1 MFWFFTS
8 LIFFSSVSF
17 AYPPSTTEISIKEPP
32 KELEQKKVLP
42 PSQENKVPVLKEDPV
57 PPQVQQPDSLQ
68 PALNSNSNI
77 YSNPF
82 AVDQNPPNP
91 SQEWSVQNKPPEESK
106 EWSLPVDNNQNAVI
120 YEKTQLELED
130 KQRKYRLSLQGSAI
144 PFNKES
150 QSKKLVLL
158 NLYTDF
164 AWVWSNFE
172 VGPFVSADLSLR
184 LGAFNDLEELD
195 LILGGFIEYY
205 FFKTS
210 RRFESSIGLQAG
222 YSNRLLSQNRLYIH
236 PYLSLKIFLS
246 NQSAL
251 NFSAGPFGFFSLDSS
266 IDYGIAFPR
275 FGFIH
280 YF

>member
-1 MFWFFTS
+1 MFWFFMS
-8 LIFFSSVSF
+8 LIFFSFLSF
-17 AYPPSTTEISIKEPP
+17 AVPPSTTEPSVKEPP
-32 KELEQKKVLP
+32 KALEQKKALP
-42 PSQENKVPVLKEDPV
+42 PSQENNDAILKEAPA
-57 PPQVQQPDSLQ
+57 PSQAQQQNPLQ

-82 AVDQNPPNP
+82 TVEQSHSAP
-91 SQEWSVQNKPPEESK
+91 SQERPAQNNPPADPE
-106 EWSLPVDNNQNAVI
+106 EWSLPVENNQNAVL
-120 YEKTQLELED
+120 YEKTQLED
-130 KQRKYRLSLQGSAI
+130 SHRKYRFSLQGFAI

-150 QSKKLVLL
+150 QSKKLVLV

-164 AWVWSNFE
+164 AWIWSDFE
-172 VGPFVSADLSLR
+172 VGPFVSGDLALR

-195 LILGGFIEYY
+195 LILGGFIEYH

-210 RRFESSIGLQAG
+210 RRFDSSIGLQAG

-246 NQSAL
+246 SHSAL

-275 FGFIH
+275 FGFVH